1 MQQYHNITACP
12 LNIQEYNKKYD
23 IITTYCI
30 EFILPLYL
38 SYITPNM
45 DIIKKL
51 ENCLTYRLFNYIEH
65 INSQTNDYDHLYPI
79 KLLIVMG

>member
-51 ENCLTYRLFNYIEH
+51 VRFTPEQMNEKIDNL
-65 INSQTNDYDHLYPI
+65 INNLLI
-79 KLLIVMG
+79 LVKLLSMVIHQ